1 MMMNANHKQQVNTN
15 HWLNL
20 NTSDGITYFMSFILS
35 NLLGMVIGTHW
46 LEQVCMETFNWYVNS
61 LIRKKFNYTCS

>member
-20 NTSDGITYFMSFILS
+20 DTSDGITYFMSFILS

-46 LEQVCMETFNWYVNS
+46 LEQVCMETFN
-61 LIRKKFNYTCS
+61 